1 LARNKDRLG
10 LGKDVESND
19 PISPSAAMNSD
30 GPLIFETPSEFV
42 ELPTKGRFYPQN
54 HPLHNQE
61 HVEIKHMTARE
72 EDILSSRSLLKKGVA
87 LDRFVQSVL
96 KDKRIKVE
104 DLYIGDRNAI
114 LIAARVTGY
123 GEEYATQITCPS
135 CISVEK
141 HSFDLD
147 QRVLTEG
154 AIAEDSDAEF
164 TDTGTVTTRLP
175 IFKVKVELRL
185 LTVKEENYLSRLTNN
200 KKDKNLP
207 DTKLTDMLK
216 MIIVSVEGKEDS
228 ATIASLVD
236 NLPARDSK
244 HLRDIYT
251 KAIPN
256 VSMRQRFECS
266 SCSYEGETEV
276 PLNAEFFWPK

>member
-1 LARNKDRLG
+1 MARNKDRLG
-10 LGKDVESND
+10 LGKEVESND
-19 PISPSAAMNSD
+19 PLSPSSAMGSD

-42 ELPTKGRFYPQN
+42 ELPSRGRFYSQD
-54 HPLHNQE
+54 HPLYNQE

-72 EDILSSRSLLKKGVA
+72 EDILASKSLLKKGVA
-87 LDRFVQSVL
+87 LDRFVQSVV

-104 DLYIGDRNAI
+104 NLYIGDRNAI

-123 GEEYATQITCPS
+123 GEDYATQISCPS
-135 CISVEK
+135 CMSIEK
-141 HSFDLD
+141 HSFDLG
-147 QRVLTEG
+147 QRTLSSGT
-154 AIAEDSDAEF
+154 ISEDSNAEF
-164 TDTGTVTTRLP
+164 TDTGTIKTRLP
-175 IFKVKVELRL
+175 VFKVKVELRL
-185 LTVKEENYLSRLTNN
+185 LTVKEENYLSRLTKN
-200 KKDKNLP
+200 KTNKNLP

-216 MIIVSVEGKEDS
+216 MIIVSVEDKEDS

-236 NLPARDSK
+236 NLPAKDSK

-256 VSMRQRFECS
+256 VSMRQGFECS